1 MCLDQYYMVWKPAT
15 HKHLWTSQ
23 EKKQKK
29 IKICSDCMQAPI
41 LAHGLITTS
50 KNVSNFSACSH
61 FRKMSG
67 IQVLIS
73 AVTCCMGVATLGNGH
88 HAQAMHAHLGARPW
102 PARGAMPLLV
112 HRLYLTSALYIIIL
126 YGKRTRN

>member
-1 MCLDQYYMVWKPAT
+1 MGGSLESRPLNPGYVPGPILYGLETSYSQASVDQ
-15 HKHLWTSQ
+15 SR
-23 EKKQKK
+23 KKQKK
-29 IKICSDCMQAPI
+29 FKICSDCMQAPI

-50 KNVSNFSACSH
+50 KNLSNFSACNH

-88 HAQAMHAHLGARPW
+88 HAQAMHALWELGH
-102 PARGAMPLLV
+102 GQLEV
-112 HRLYLTSALYIIIL
+112 
-126 YGKRTRN
+126 